1 MTLFKNR
8 YFLML
13 LRIIVG
19 GVFIWA
25 SVTKIADPLA
35 FAQDVRNY
43 RLVGQTLSFV
53 TAIILPWVEL
63 IAGVCLIIG
72 VFPRSSAL
80 LISGLLVFFI
90 VLVAIT
96 MVRGLDVDCGCF
108 GTFSRKADLGLILED
123 SLWLIMSL
131 ILLFSP
137 SNDFYLL
144 KRPKKTS

>member
-1 MTLFKNR
+1 MI
-8 YFLML
+8 
-13 LRIIVG
+13 LRLIVG

-43 RLVGQTLSFV
+43 RLVGQALSFV

-72 VFPRSSAL
+72 VFPRSSSL

-90 VLVAIT
+90 VLVSVT
-96 MVRGLDVDCGCF
+96 MIRGIDVDCGCF
-108 GTFSRKADLGLILED
+108 GTFSRKADLWLILED
-123 SLWLIMSL
+123 SAWLVMSL

-137 SNDFYLL
+137 ANDFCLL
-144 KRPKKTS
+144 KRARKTS